1 MMINFSLKM
10 KVIPLVFLILG
21 TFLEMVDA
29 ILNLPIIADPPMFF
43 SITSNS
49 IQVFLFLLATIFSLI
64 NIISKQEKTL
74 HFFITFLSVAL
85 FIARLGWLLSWI

>member
-1 MMINFSLKM
+1 M
-10 KVIPLVFLILG
+10 KVIPFVFLILG

-49 IQVFLFLLATIFSLI
+49 IQVFLFLIAIFFSLI

-74 HFFITFLSVAL
+74 HFLIALLSVAL
-85 FIARLGWLLSWI
+85 FIARVGWLISWFS

>member
-1 MMINFSLKM
+1 M
-10 KVIPLVFLILG
+10 KAIPLIFLILG

-49 IQVFLFLLATIFSLI
+49 IQVFLFLVATVFSLI
-64 NIISKQEKTL
+64 NIISKQERML
-74 HFFITFLSVAL
+74 SFFITLLSVAL
-85 FIARLGWLLSWI
+85 FIARVGWLISWFS

>member
-1 MMINFSLKM
+1 M
-10 KVIPLVFLILG
+10 KVIPFVFLILG
-21 TFLEMVDA
+21 SFLEIIDA
-29 ILNLPIIADPPMFF
+29 ILNLTISSNTPTFF

-49 IQVFLFLLATIFSLI
+49 IQVFLFLLAIIFSLI

-85 FIARLGWLLSWI
+85 FIARLGWLLSWV